1 MSSFVDN
8 LKTLLHESVIQIEFT
23 KKDGTERVM
32 KCTRDFSK
40 IPAEF
45 HPKEDTEKKPNENLI
60 KVWDM
65 EKTAWRSVRVDSINR
80 WCDLTPP
87 LNYNEETKK
96 WTRQ

>member
-1 MSSFVDN
+1 MSSFIDK
-8 LKTLLHESVIQIEFT
+8 LITLLHESVVQIEFI

-32 KCTRDFSK
+32 QCTRDFSK

-65 EKTAWRSVRVDSINR
+65 EKTAWRSVRLESINR
-80 WCDLTPP
+80 WYDLTPP
-87 LNYNEETKK
+87 LDYNEETKI
-96 WTRQ
+96 WSRV